1 MEDEGLSPLMGY
13 PWVIHGL
20 SFFFLFVFLGNFFLV
35 QKRRNSRVSPA
46 NTGMLANLRPLI
58 SPALFLGYA
67 VAGETFGPLS

>member
-13 PWVIHGL
+13 PWVI
-20 SFFFLFVFLGNFFLV
+20 FFFFFFLGNFFIV
-35 QKRRNSRVSPA
+35 QKRRNSQVSPA
-46 NTGMLANLRPLI
+46 NTGVLANLRPLT